1 MCNMKEK
8 FPKLLKDINPLIGRS
23 TDKSGHNKKKKLVY
37 ITVKLQIDGQTDR
50 QSRSQVAE
58 RKKEDCLL
66 QKNDNLSDTGFSKNG
81 ITMKENLQNMRKFY
95 IQ

>member
-1 MCNMKEK
+1 MGNMKEK
-8 FPKLLKDINPLIGRS
+8 FPKLLKDINPLEDQQINQD
-23 TDKSGHNKKKKLVY
+23 TIKKKKKLVY